1 MTYNTLLERKI
12 TEKTASVG
20 IIGLGYV
27 GLPLAIAAN
36 QKGIMITGFDVS
48 SKKLESLRL
57 GESYVE
63 AVSPDDLNSAFATE
77 RFNVTDDF
85 TILSRCDVIIICVPT
100 PLSKYRT
107 PDLSYVEQALE
118 QIACHVTPG
127 TMVILEST
135 TYPGTTDEIMVPI
148 LSKSG
153 LTIGTDLFVAF
164 SPEREDPGNGSFNT
178 KTIPKIVA
186 GTTPVTTELAA
197 AFYSQ
202 FLTEVI
208 SVASPAVAEAA
219 KITENVFRAV
229 NIALVNELKTIF
241 DRMGID
247 VWDVVD
253 AAATKPFGYMPFYPG
268 PGLGGH
274 CIPVDPF
281 YLSWKAR
288 EYGMTAQFIEL
299 AGEVNVQMPEY
310 VIGRL
315 RDVLDRSCHVS
326 LSQSRLL
333 AVGASYKKN
342 VSDIR
347 ESPAMDIMAR
357 LDKAGAFLKCLDPH
371 VAVLDGFQVETPLQ
385 GNPTIEQ
392 TDVVGEDFDAILIL
406 TDHDNINY
414 SALHSLGLP
423 IIDTRNAMARR
434 GFTENVYKA

>member
-1 MTYNTLLERKI
+1 MTYNTVLEQKI
-12 TEKTASVG
+12 TEKIASVG

-36 QKGIMITGFDVS
+36 QKGMIITGFDVS
-48 SKKLESLRL
+48 PKKLEALRL

-63 AVSPDDLNSAFATE
+63 AVLPDDLKSAFATE
-77 RFNVTDDF
+77 RFTVTDDF
-85 TILSRCDVIIICVPT
+85 TALSQCDVIVICVPT

-107 PDLSYVEQALE
+107 PDLSYVEKSLE

-153 LTIGTDLFVAF
+153 LTVGADLFVAF

-197 AFYSQ
+197 TFYSQ
-202 FLTEVI
+202 FLTEVVR
-208 SVASPAVAEAA
+208 VASPAVAEAA

-299 AGEVNVQMPEY
+299 AGEVNVQMPGY

-315 RDVLDRSCHVS
+315 RDVLDRSCHVA

-357 LDKAGAFLKCLDPH
+357 LDKAGAALRCLDPH
-371 VAVLDGFQVETPLQ
+371 VAVLDGFQVETRLH
-385 GNPTIEQ
+385 GEPTIAQ
-392 TDVVGEDFDAILIL
+392 IDVAGEDFDAILIL
-406 TDHDNINY
+406 TDHDNVDY
-414 SALHSLGLP
+414 SALHALGLP

-434 GFTENVYKA
+434 GITENVYKA